1 MLILGTSKKF
11 WPRFVGPGKVNGQY
25 RRVVGRR
32 RLLATGGLALWLEM
46 GVYIWRSVRH
56 IGCLW
61 SAFEA
66 FPATLLVYALINVG
80 GRMYVPL
87 MWSVVCLETTLTIHL
102 TNFPKVNNLSDS
114 RG

>member
-1 MLILGTSKKF
+1 MAPVLVCMDGGVHWQLVGWLCGWK
-11 WPRFVGPGKVNGQY
+11 WVGPP
-25 RRVVGRR
+25 
-32 RLLATGGLALWLEM
+32 GGASSTLD
-46 GVYIWRSVRH
+46 
-56 IGCLW
+56 
-61 SAFEA
+61 AFRA

-102 TNFPKVNNLSDS
+102 TNFPKENNLSDF